1 MTVMMVQRDCSLRTG
16 VGCLSRV
23 REGDGFFFFPPSFY
37 LCGPTGEGR
46 GAEPEL
52 MSKVRCRK
60 EDDGHNDEHGK
71 CRRGQKYVLELVVGT
86 TGEGCRT
93 RMIRIG
99 GYLQRHLTFRLD
111 ILMILTLLMSII
123 TDLLTL
129 IKHVASVMSL
139 TGVSEDIFKL

>member
-52 MSKVRCRK
+52 MSKVRCRE

-71 CRRGQKYVLELVVGT
+71 CRRGQKYVLELAVGT

-93 RMIRIG
+93 RTIRI
-99 GYLQRHLTFRLD
+99 
-111 ILMILTLLMSII
+111 
-123 TDLLTL
+123 
-129 IKHVASVMSL
+129 
-139 TGVSEDIFKL
+139 

>member
-23 REGDGFFFFPPSFY
+23 REGDVFFFSPPSFY